1 MKTLIKVLTI
11 IIILTT
17 NAYSEDNHKDH
28 DHDNHDKDGFYGHLD
43 VAIFA
48 DSMTKVANDGK
59 YNEIYSHTH
68 AEIGNRFS
76 ENFSINSNIK
86 LEGGPDGKGRL
97 PVSKSTVYAG
107 YLHSY

>member
-1 MKTLIKVLTI
+1 MQEKFTPDKDADILFYTYGTDYDKMKTLIKVLTI

-59 YNEIYSHTH
+59 YKEIYSHTH

-76 ENFSINSNIK
+76 
-86 LEGGPDGKGRL
+86 
-97 PVSKSTVYAG
+97 
-107 YLHSY
+107 

>member
-59 YNEIYSHTH
+59 YNEIYFKVQMFTEDLLSQ
-68 AEIGNRFS
+68 RFYFLITLS
-76 ENFSINSNIK
+76 CLFSFLLLFGI
-86 LEGGPDGKGRL
+86 LVQHLDDP
-97 PVSKSTVYAG
+97 
-107 YLHSY
+107 